1 MKEMMDNS
9 INKYVWKK
17 CNNIVRLLVN
27 WLTLGPKSSD
37 MINGYLIWPK
47 ISDTITKSALTHQI
61 LSSGN
66 TLNHKISCSLLTDEV
81 VMDWKKNLA

>member
-1 MKEMMDNS
+1 MDGKNS
-9 INKYVWKK
+9 ND
-17 CNNIVRLLVN
+17 IVRLLAN
-27 WLTLGPKSSD
+27 WLTLGPESSD

-47 ISDTITKSALTHQI
+47 SSDTIITKSALTHQI

-66 TLNHKISCSLLTDEV
+66 ALNHKISCCLLTDEV